1 MAGETTLPVPTDE
14 SARGITDAISGY
26 VAQNVNVTRAPV
38 RQEYPGQEGAIYGGK
53 EYDERFSLSATVYSA
68 SSSRTP
74 PFDGMKRIQF
84 RNQYWVLDDC
94 QEAGTYNDLMRWTV
108 TAHRFTN
115 WPTSAS

>member
-1 MAGETTLPVPTDE
+1 MAGENTLPVPTDE
-14 SARGITDAISGY
+14 SARGISDVISGY

-38 RQEYPGQEGAIYGGK
+38 RQEYPDQVGAVRGGK
-53 EYDERFSLSATVYSA
+53 KYDERFNLTATVYSA

-74 PFDGMKRIQF
+74 PFDGLSRIQF
-84 RNQYWVLDDC
+84 RNQYWELDDC

-108 TAHRFTN
+108 TAHRYTN